1 MLPIFHEVS
10 ACSVHLSLVSVH
22 LVPFCLFPFALRHS
36 RYSLR
41 SSFVPQASGTNRREP
56 KVRGARQG
64 TDDWRGLVSLCRPRF
79 RPLPSVPSSP
89 RRLLSSSPRF
99 LRTGGK
105 EKRRISDERRRDDEG
120 RDGPRV
126 VHSCLRHFRSLTRPF
141 PPSLSSLRRSVPHAL
156 VRSSRRSLGSS
167 LPPERRDGRMTGRS
181 EGGKEPSTDGTTER
195 SGWVLG
201 SFCLSRLPPCRLV
214 PRLSFI
220 PAAGLGEGSK

>member
-79 RPLPSVPSSP
+79 RP
-89 RRLLSSSPRF
+89 
-99 LRTGGK
+99 
-105 EKRRISDERRRDDEG
+105 
-120 RDGPRV
+120 
-126 VHSCLRHFRSLTRPF
+126 F

-181 EGGKEPSTDGTTER
+181 EGGKEPRTTVR
-195 SGWVLG
+195 PLRVS
-201 SFCLSRLPPCRLV
+201 LSRSVRTSLTSPSETRSAHFARSCLR
-214 PRLSFI
+214 R
-220 PAAGLGEGSK
+220 E

>member
-1 MLPIFHEVS
+1 MNGV
-10 ACSVHLSLVSVH
+10 
-22 LVPFCLFPFALRHS
+22 
-36 RYSLR
+36 
-41 SSFVPQASGTNRREP
+41 RRT
-56 KVRGARQG
+56 VTTRGESEKKP
-64 TDDWRGLVSLCRPRF
+64 RGRDTTRLGKTRERCGEDTIRAVSLPT
-79 RPLPSVPSSP
+79 VPSSP

-181 EGGKEPSTDGTTER
+181 EGGKEPRTTVR
-195 SGWVLG
+195 PLRVS
-201 SFCLSRLPPCRLV
+201 LSRSVRTSLTSPSETRSAHFARSCLR
-214 PRLSFI
+214 R
-220 PAAGLGEGSK
+220 EW